1 MGKPAADFT
10 VTTHDGR
17 QVTLS
22 QFRGHPVW
30 LTFGASWCSG
40 CQAEVPDIQ
49 AAYTRFEPQG
59 LVVLGVNITEDNQAV
74 AAYAQRVGL
83 TYPIGADPDSVIAQT
98 YSVSAIPAHYFIDRD
113 GVIRDIRQGTLA
125 PTVIESILTG
135 LVTQA

>member
-1 MGKPAADFT
+1 MTHEHTDHVGGVAAFASK
-10 VTTHDGR
+10 HAI
-17 QVTLS
+17 
-22 QFRGHPVW
+22 PVW